1 MIISKLGCPCC
12 VTVYRLLTS
21 EKYYN
26 MDQTKVLEIIDCDE
40 KTILHSIR
48 DENGN
53 IKEYFSDK
61 IRKDTKDHIADTY
74 PCVLKKMQDDK
85 GTYFKYLPEG
95 KDGMLTRFTETIR
108 ETHPNIYFSL
118 VENLI
123 RNLLTDKNAQ
133 SKLIFDYVQ
142 SQLKPDENELNLIVE
157 KLKKNNT

>member
-1 MIISKLGCPCC
+1 
-12 VTVYRLLTS
+12 
-21 EKYYN
+21 
-26 MDQTKVLEIIDCDE
+26 
-40 KTILHSIR
+40 
-48 DENGN
+48 
-53 IKEYFSDK
+53 
-61 IRKDTKDHIADTY
+61 
-74 PCVLKKMQDDK
+74 MQDDK

-123 RNLLTDKNAQ
+123 TNLLTDKNAQ